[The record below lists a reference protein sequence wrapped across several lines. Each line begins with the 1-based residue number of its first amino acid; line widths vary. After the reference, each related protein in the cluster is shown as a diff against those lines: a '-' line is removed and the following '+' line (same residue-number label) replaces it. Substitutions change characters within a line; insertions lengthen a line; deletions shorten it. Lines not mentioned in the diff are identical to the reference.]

1 MIRYEIEMLLGI
13 KRIYDKAG
21 ITEGK
26 RVLVDRLWP
35 RGVKRSTSNIDVWLR
50 EVAPSTELREWFS
63 HDPEKWEEFKE
74 RYRKELKGNKAFD
87 ELVKMAREGD
97 ITLIYSSKD
106 ETHNNAEV
114 LQEEIQKALSRS

>member
-35 RGVKRSTSNIDVWLR
+35 RGVKRSTSNIDVWLK